1 MSTDTIADMLTRLR
15 NACLAKHRLV
25 KVPLTKI
32 TLNIADIF
40 LQQGFITSCEYFKI
54 GISQW
59 ILIKL
64 KYKERKKGVQALKNT
79 VPIINSIIRVSKPG
93 RRIYCKVKKMP
104 RIQNGF
110 GCAVISTSKGIITDK
125 KARKENIGGEVL
137 CYIW

>member
-1 MSTDTIADMLTRLR
+1 MSTDTIADMLTRIR
-15 NACLAKHRLV
+15 NASLGKHQLV
-25 KVPLTKI
+25 RVPLTKI
-32 TLNIADIF
+32 TLNITHIF
-40 LQQGFITSCEYFKI
+40 LQEGFITSFEYFKI
-54 GISQW
+54 GISRW

-64 KYKERKKGVQALKNT
+64 KYKERKNRVRLLKNL
-79 VPIINSIIRVSKPG
+79 VPIIKGIVRVSKPG

-104 RIQNGF
+104 KIQNGF

>member
-1 MSTDTIADMLTRLR
+1 MSTDTIADMLTRIR
-15 NACLAKHRLV
+15 NASLANHKLV
-25 KVPLTKI
+25 NVPLTKI
-32 TLNIADIF
+32 TLNITEVF
-40 LQQGFITSCEYFKI
+40 LHEGFITSCEYFKI
-54 GISQW
+54 GISRR
-59 ILIKL
+59 ILIRL
-64 KYKERKKGVQALKNT
+64 KYKKGKSGVRTLKNM
-79 VPIINSIIRVSKPG
+79 VPIIKGIVRVSKPG